1 MYSENTQIN
10 MALEVLIVS
19 GVPVRNCCY
28 TIPHKG
34 DTATL

>member
-1 MYSENTQIN
+1 MYSGIAQIN

-19 GVPVRNCCY
+19 GVPVLNCCY

>member
-1 MYSENTQIN
+1 MYSEITKIN
-10 MALEVLIVS
+10 MALEVLIAL
-19 GVPVRNCCY
+19 GVPVLNCCY